1 MKIRKMGINEGI
13 VQICVPITSHTKQDI
28 IRDMKEAYQ
37 SDANMIEWRVD
48 FFDGIKEIEQVIQL
62 LKEIRVILNDKV
74 LIFTYR
80 SKQEGGACDLQTS
93 EYLLLVKTAVLSK
106 TIDIVDVELLL
117 GDTIIN
123 SIVSHAHISDVKV
136 LISNHDFDSTPR
148 FDVIENRI
156 NLMYKKGADI
166 AKVAYTPKS
175 KEDVDSLFEVSKS
188 LDKEKPYILI
198 SMGELGQVT
207 RLEAKKL
214 GSCVTFASLLNQVSA
229 PGQIDIQELKNALS
243 Q

>member
-1 MKIRKMGINEGI
+1 MKIRKTGINEGN

-37 SDANMIEWRVD
+37 SVANLIEWRVD
-48 FFDGIKEIEQVIQL
+48 FFNGVKEIEQVIEI
-62 LKEIRVILNDKV
+62 LKEIRSILKDKV

-80 SKQEGGACDLQTS
+80 SSQEGGACDLETS
-93 EYLLLVKTAVLSK
+93 EYLLLLKTAILSK

-123 SIVSHAHISDVKV
+123 SIVSHAHISNVKV

-175 KEDVDSLFEVSKS
+175 KEDVDSLYEVSKS
-188 LDKEKPYILI
+188 LDKEKPYVLI
-198 SMGELGQVT
+198 SMGELGKVT
-207 RLEAKKL
+207 RVEADKL
-214 GSCVTFASLLNQVSA
+214 GSCITFACLSNQASA
-229 PGQIDIQELKNALS
+229 PGQIDLKEFKK
-243 Q
+243 